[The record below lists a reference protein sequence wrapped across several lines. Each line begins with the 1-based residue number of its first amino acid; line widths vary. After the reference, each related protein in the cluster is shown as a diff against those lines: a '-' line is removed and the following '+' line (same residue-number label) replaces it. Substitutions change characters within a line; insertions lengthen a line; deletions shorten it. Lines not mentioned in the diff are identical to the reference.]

1 VLARQS
7 WQCKGKRL
15 SSVGKAELAM
25 QGKKAVKWWQGR
37 VPNMTIE
44 ESKHPTIFV
53 VAPNG
58 SVARIGTE
66 CSLSAK
72 YHLDLT
78 CDHCQCNSSIVEII
92 FWISNIDPDI
102 GN

>member
-1 VLARQS
+1 
-7 WQCKGKRL
+7 
-15 SSVGKAELAM
+15 M
-25 QGKKAVKWWQGR
+25 QGKKAVKWRQGR

-72 YHLDLT
+72 LNL
-78 CDHCQCNSSIVEII
+78 I
-92 FWISNIDPDI
+92 FL
-102 GN
+102 